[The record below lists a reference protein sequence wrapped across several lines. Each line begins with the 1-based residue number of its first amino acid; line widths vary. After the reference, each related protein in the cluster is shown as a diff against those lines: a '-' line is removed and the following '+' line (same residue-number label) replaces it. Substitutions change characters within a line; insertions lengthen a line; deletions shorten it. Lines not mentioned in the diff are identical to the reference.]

1 MPRKEDKGFFWFA
14 IQGKTDYVRLSGL
27 LADSIKRSGTQG
39 KIAVAGDLESCERL
53 EQLDSIDY
61 VIPIHNIK
69 IETGDT
75 NFSNEPDVFGL
86 TPFTHT
92 IKLEADMLIT
102 QDLSWWWNILKQH
115 DLVLSHGCLNHRQEP
130 VIDREHRRLFKNNQL
145 PNVYNGLTY
154 FRYSETAF
162 KFFKICKDIC
172 LCWHYV
178 KDNMLINCHDQHPT
192 TDVVYAL
199 ALKILDPLQERTPR
213 LDFFRMIHYKN
224 HLNDTNNPTDMIA
237 KHLPMQEKSKMT
249 VGAYAITKPLHYHH
263 RDFPDR
269 IYHEQ

>member
-1 MPRKEDKGFFWFA
+1 MPKKEGKGFFWFA
-14 IQGKTDYVRLSGL
+14 IEGKTDYVRLSGY

-39 KIAVAGDLESCERL
+39 KIAVAGDPQSCERL
-53 EQLDSIDY
+53 QQLDSVDH
-61 VIPIHNIK
+61 VIPIHSIQTA
-69 IETGDT
+69 IGDT
-75 NFSNEPDVFGL
+75 NFVNEPDVFNL

-102 QDLSWWWNILKQH
+102 QALSWWWNLLKQH
-115 DLVLSHGCLNHRQEP
+115 DLILSHGCLNYRQEP

-162 KFFKICKDIC
+162 EFFKICKDIC
-172 LCWHYV
+172 QHWDHV
-178 KDNMLINCHDQHPT
+178 KSNILINCHDEHPT

-199 ALKILDPLQERTPR
+199 ALKILDPLREQIPS

-224 HLNDTNNPTDMIA
+224 HLNDTNKLTDMMV

-249 VGAYAITKPLHYHH
+249 VGAHAITKPLHYHH

-269 IYHEQ
+269 IHHEQ